1 MTKQKAVILIYDEY
15 NMTAATHAMIHV
27 FSAVAALSELEG
39 SAFFMADCNDLNVGH
54 FMCQNVLNLTHN
66 GTFIGSCN

>member
-1 MTKQKAVILIYDEY
+1 MTKQKAVILIYDDK
-15 NMTAATHAMIHV
+15 NITAATNAMIHV
-27 FSAVAALSELEG
+27 LSAVAALSELKG
-39 SAFFMADCNDLNVGH
+39 SAIFIAYHKDLNVGH